1 MKTLII
7 TIALVLVSISCKSQ
21 IKDTLI
27 NNNIKKDTME
37 YFDTEKYKRLQP
49 HPRRSG
55 QGNYLD
61 VNGDQIQVMSSN
73 DHVTV
78 KREKFNSPITERKV
92 FKGKTK
98 YLAFIGYEFYTFCVG
113 VSKEFN
119 ANGEL
124 IKETNHDLPY
134 KFSVESV
141 CELIKEEYDIDLMK
155 VPDDPDKNRLVY
167 ICSRIEKE
175 EVYENDFRPIY
186 EVLFFHR
193 RRGDDIPSKRVII
206 DGTTGKIL
214 YERLYN
220 SEFKEAI
227 NRLPKAKTAHKTINA
242 KQNQNTIPLVN
253 NNNDNNDGGNNNLLL
268 VIVLAAFL
276 LIMGALIYFENKRN
290 VTFNQVGY
298 DIN

>member
-7 TIALVLVSISCKSQ
+7 TIALVLALISCKSQ

-27 NNNIKKDTME
+27 NKNVKKDTME
-37 YFDTEKYKRLQP
+37 YFDIEKYKKLQP
-49 HPRRSG
+49 NPKYLG
-55 QGNYLD
+55 QGFYID
-61 VNGDQIQVMSSN
+61 TNGDEIRVIGSLTGPN
-73 DHVTV
+73 VEI
-78 KREKFNSPITERKV
+78 KKKNSPIT
-92 FKGKTK
+92 T
-98 YLAFIGYEFYTFCVG
+98 YWSFYKNSVQKRVAQKIYYTPVG
-113 VSKEFN
+113 ISKEFDTH
-119 ANGEL
+119 GEL
-124 IKETNHDLPY
+124 IKEINHDLPY

-186 EVLFFHR
+186 EVLFFYR
-193 RRGDDIPSKRVII
+193 GKGDDIPSKRVII

-276 LIMGALIYFENKRN
+276 LIMGALIYFNYKEEAEFNRN
-290 VTFNQVGY
+290 HL
-298 DIN
+298 II